1 MNPDVSP
8 RNANG
13 RRTREKATRVSARAA
28 GFTLIEV
35 VLALTIFALIGG
47 ILYGAFSLSHSAVE
61 KSQVNSTRN
70 QKQRSIADLL
80 GSYVRSTFPY
90 RESPEEQTAFFE
102 GNVESLTFVSAY
114 SQGMGGRGM
123 AKIQITKDEDD
134 NGRAM
139 VKLEETAPVRLSSE
153 SGGSGQTYSIVLQ
166 DNVKEFRLA
175 YLDPQAEEETW
186 EDRWDGRERRMLPR
200 AVRFTY
206 QDERGKEV
214 RWIFPVMMTVLT
226 P

>member
-1 MNPDVSP
+1 MNCEVLP
-8 RNANG
+8 RNVEG
-13 RRTREKATRVSARAA
+13 RRTRDKTTRSSAGAA

-35 VLALTIFALIGG
+35 VLALTIFALMGG

-61 KSQVNSTRN
+61 KSQVNSTRT

-90 RESPEEQTAFFE
+90 RESPQEQTAFFE
-102 GNVESLTFVSAY
+102 GDAESLTFVSAY

-134 NGRAM
+134 NGRAT
-139 VKLEETAPVRLSSE
+139 VKLAETAPVRLSGE
-153 SGGSGQTYSIVLQ
+153 SGGGGQTYSIVLQ

>member
-1 MNPDVSP
+1 MNPEVSP
-8 RNANG
+8 RNVNG
-13 RRTREKATRVSARAA
+13 RRTCEKATRASAGAA

-47 ILYGAFSLSHSAVE
+47 ILYGAFSLSHNAVE

-70 QKQRSIADLL
+70 QKQRSFADLL

-90 RESPEEQTAFFE
+90 RESPQEQTAFFE
-102 GNVESLTFVSAY
+102 GDVESLTFVSAY
-114 SQGMGGRGM
+114 SRGMGGRGM
-123 AKIQITKDEDD
+123 AKIQITMDEDD
-134 NGRAM
+134 NGRAT
-139 VKLEETAPVRLSSE
+139 VKLVETAPVRLSSE
-153 SGGSGQTYSIVLQ
+153 SGGGGQTYSIVLQ

>member
-1 MNPDVSP
+1 MNPEVSP
-8 RNANG
+8 RNVNG
-13 RRTREKATRVSARAA
+13 RRTCEKATRASAGAA

-47 ILYGAFSLSHSAVE
+47 ILYGAFSLSHNAVE

-90 RESPEEQTAFFE
+90 RESPQEQTAFFE
-102 GNVESLTFVSAY
+102 GDVESLTFVSAY

-123 AKIQITKDEDD
+123 AKIQITMDEDD
-134 NGRAM
+134 NGRAT
-139 VKLEETAPVRLSSE
+139 VKLVETAPVRLSRE
-153 SGGSGQTYSIVLQ
+153 SGGGGQTYSIVLQ

>member
-1 MNPDVSP
+1 MNPEVSP
-8 RNANG
+8 RNVNG
-13 RRTREKATRVSARAA
+13 RRTREKATRASARAA

>member
-1 MNPDVSP
+1 MNPEVSP
-8 RNANG
+8 RNVNG
-13 RRTREKATRVSARAA
+13 RRTCEKATRASAGAA

-47 ILYGAFSLSHSAVE
+47 ILYGAFSLSHNAVE

-90 RESPEEQTAFFE
+90 RESPQEQTAFFE
-102 GNVESLTFVSAY
+102 GDVESLTFVSAY

-123 AKIQITKDEDD
+123 AKIQITMDEDD
-134 NGRAM
+134 NGRAT
-139 VKLEETAPVRLSSE
+139 VSSE
-153 SGGSGQTYSIVLQ
+153 SGGGGQTYSIVLQ